1 MSRLVSGKNRDFHIY
16 DSYSKP
22 EMPLNFTLF
31 AALPY
36 KLAGKRQ
43 YYSWHDDEWRKEKQL
58 NVVAAQCLMG

>member
-1 MSRLVSGKNRDFHIY
+1 
-16 DSYSKP
+16 
-22 EMPLNFTLF
+22 MPLNFTLF